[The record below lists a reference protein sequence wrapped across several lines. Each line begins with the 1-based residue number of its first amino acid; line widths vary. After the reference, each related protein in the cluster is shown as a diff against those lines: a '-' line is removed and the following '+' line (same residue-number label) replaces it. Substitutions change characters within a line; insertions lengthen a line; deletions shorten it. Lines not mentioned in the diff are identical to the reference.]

1 MLALASLLLSG
12 CAILRELG
20 PAVEIEPMTPGE
32 YIALKRGDIL
42 TSGKFSAATL
52 ETIRVAGLDGEGET
66 GQRIAPRK
74 RSEPSP

>member
-52 ETIRVAGLDGEGET
+52 RRSAS
-66 GQRIAPRK
+66 RAWMAMAKPAPGPKPWPASR
-74 RSEPSP
+74 P